1 MTATKALIIP
11 AAGSGSRMQKE
22 IPKPYLEVKN
32 RTILERTIRVF
43 LPLDSLRQ
51 IIVATSE
58 WYLDRARGILETMLP
73 DHITG
78 QVVAGGQQ
86 RQDSIRN
93 ALRVTGDA
101 TLVLVHDAVR
111 PFVKLKHIQACC
123 RAASETGAAVLGI
136 PSRDTIKR
144 LDDRRLVLD
153 TPSRATMWQAQTP
166 QVFKKPLLV
175 EAYERA
181 AADQFTG
188 TDDASLV
195 ERMGRPVRMI
205 EGDRSNIKL
214 TYPVDLE
221 LAALMI
227 DKTEG

>member
-1 MTATKALIIP
+1 MTETKALIIP
-11 AAGSGSRMQKE
+11 AAGSGNRMQKQ

-32 RTILERTIRVF
+32 RTILERTIRAF

-58 WYLDRARGILETMLP
+58 LYLDTARKMLETMLP
-73 DHITG
+73 DHIRG
-78 QVVAGGQQ
+78 QVVDGGQQ

-93 ALRVTGDA
+93 ALRVTGDV

-111 PFVKLKHIQACC
+111 PFVKFEHIQECC
-123 RAASETGAAVLGI
+123 RAASEVGAAALGI

-153 TPSRATMWQAQTP
+153 TPSRAIMWQAQTP

-181 AADQFTG
+181 AEDQFTG

-195 ERMGRPVRMI
+195 ERMGSPVRMI
-205 EGDRSNIKL
+205 EGDRRSEEH
-214 TYPVDLE
+214 TSE
-221 LAALMI
+221 LQ
-227 DKTEG
+227 

>member
-1 MTATKALIIP
+1 
-11 AAGSGSRMQKE
+11 MQKE
-22 IPKPYLEVKN
+22 IPKPYLEVKS

>member
-1 MTATKALIIP
+1 
-11 AAGSGSRMQKE
+11 MQKE
-22 IPKPYLEVKN
+22 IPKPYLEVKS

-111 PFVKLKHIQACC
+111 PFVKLEHIEACC
-123 RAASETGAAVLGI
+123 RAASETGAAALGI

-144 LDDRRLVLD
+144 IDGRRLVLD